1 MAFDPTGPG
10 NRLVAIVDGISS
22 VADQQLGVPESPGG
36 RLTVSVTLGSIT
48 ATRIATTTLAYD
60 IGYRLLF
67 AYRLDGDEAAAETAL
82 MSYLAALYPA
92 LLADLT
98 LAGTCES
105 SEIDT
110 SGADEPEYA
119 MTREREW
126 REYPVRIM
134 ARQYGAFSAA

>member
-1 MAFDPTGPG
+1 MVFDPAGPG
-10 NRLVAIVDGISS
+10 NRLVAIVDGLAS
-22 VADQQLGVPESPGG
+22 VNAQQLGVAESPTG
-36 RLTVSVTLGSIT
+36 RLTVSVTLGSI
-48 ATRIATTTLAYD
+48 ASTRIATTIAAYD

-67 AYRLDGDEAAAETAL
+67 AYRLDGDEVAAELAL

-98 LAGTCES
+98 LAGTCEGI
-105 SEIDT
+105 EIDT

-126 REYPVRIM
+126 REYPVRIT
-134 ARQYGAFSAA
+134 ARQYGTFSAA